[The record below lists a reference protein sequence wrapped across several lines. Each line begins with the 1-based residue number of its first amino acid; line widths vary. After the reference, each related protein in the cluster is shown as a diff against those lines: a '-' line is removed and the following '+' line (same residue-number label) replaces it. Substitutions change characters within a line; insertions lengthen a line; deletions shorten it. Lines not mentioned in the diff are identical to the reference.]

1 LILGYRELVKAWESR
16 KITFSPDIRPE
27 QIGISSIDLR
37 LGYEVSKLQYRE
49 GITVNPSLDEFD
61 SRGLFTKDD
70 YRKPDKLGRPR
81 FLKIERNEF
90 MVAFTLEQIHLPN
103 NIAASVEGRSRLARY
118 GLAVHTTAPHI
129 DAAFVGQIAL
139 ELYNLGPLPI
149 ELRPGI
155 DRVCHLI
162 FHEMKS
168 AVPESVAKSMGTFVR
183 QKEPYQKPRST
194 HKSPHTV

>member
-1 LILGYRELVKAWESR
+1 MDLGLGGLPRLRAVQMKRPKQRRARPRTVKAAVIDDFNQSGLRKVIVWLVAFKILGLILFISPAGYDAFQEPKSTLSR
-16 KITFSPDIRPE
+16 VIE
-27 QIGISSIDLR
+27 CVLIGALALS
-37 LGYEVSKLQYRE
+37 
-49 GITVNPSLDEFD
+49 
-61 SRGLFTKDD
+61 
-70 YRKPDKLGRPR
+70 
-81 FLKIERNEF
+81 
-90 MVAFTLEQIHLPN
+90 
-103 NIAASVEGRSRLARY
+103 LARY